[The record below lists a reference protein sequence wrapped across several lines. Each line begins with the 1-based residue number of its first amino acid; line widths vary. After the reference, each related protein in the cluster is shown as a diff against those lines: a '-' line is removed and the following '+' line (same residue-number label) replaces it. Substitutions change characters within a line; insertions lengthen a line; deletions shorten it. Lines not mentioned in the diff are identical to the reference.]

1 MAHVL
6 DPPPTIAAP
15 DPVRAALSDPTVL
28 EKIVF
33 TAKIMVRQLTRIHN
47 RTERDLAA
55 EEIAS
60 EAVMI
65 ALRKAAEFDPD
76 VASVSTWIQGIVRN
90 LTMKYRDARKM
101 CIISEFPID
110 VTDPNESAQE
120 RWIRNS
126 DGERVRIALTKLSA
140 KDQKLVQLKH
150 VEDLSSAEIS
160 EVTGLSAGNV
170 RVRLV
175 RIHNEL
181 RPMLSAAFEGGQS

>member
-15 DPVRAALSDPTVL
+15 DPVRAALSDPLVL
-28 EKIVF
+28 EKVVF
-33 TAKIMVRQLTRIHN
+33 NAKVMLRKMVQTSN

-65 ALRKAAEFDPD
+65 ALRKAVEFDPER
-76 VASVSTWIQGIVRN
+76 ASVNTWIQGIVRN
-90 LTMKYRDARKM
+90 LALKFRVARKM
-101 CIISEFPID
+101 STRELLAD
-110 VTDPNESAQE
+110 VADTNESVHQIL
-120 RWIRNS
+120 IRDTS
-126 DGERVRIALTKLSA
+126 GERVRHALAKLSG
-140 KDQKLVQLKH
+140 KDQKLVQLH
-150 VEDLSSAEIS
+150 YVEDLTSAEIAAIL
-160 EVTGLSAGNV
+160 GISAGNV

-175 RIHNEL
+175 RIHSEL